1 MSVELY
7 GVGRIW
13 FGRWPNTEKKLAPA
27 VGAHNGRKDGSQHFG
42 QTAFHRHKDK
52 DKDNSC
58 IDKDNSCKD
67 ELIHNFPGFFVQK

>member
-27 VGAHNGRKDGSQHFG
+27 GGAHNGRKDGSQHFG

-58 IDKDNSCKD
+58 KDKEIKKTLSTIIQNI
-67 ELIHNFPGFFVQK
+67 L